1 MTEERRNTGGEQ
13 RENKERE
20 NKEEQNESTAEGWE
34 K

>member
-20 NKEEQNESTAEGWE
+20 NKEEQNESTAEG
-34 K
+34 